1 MPMNKLLSLGITMSL
16 IEVIALFVVMT
27 ILALVPST
35 SVALVVA
42 RSSTVGFLNGSAVA
56 AGIVVGDLVF
66 VFLAVLGMAVLAEV
80 MGSLFLILKYLAGA
94 YLIWFGISFLKSKQS
109 SQVEASGRSV
119 STLSASF
126 LSGLFLTLG
135 DVKAIFFY
143 ASLFP
148 AFVDLATIKASDIA
162 IIVVLTI
169 VAVGGVK
176 LGYAYSAIRVAS
188 FARGFKAE
196 RAVKVAAGGFMVGAG
211 AYLIAK
217 A

>member
-1 MPMNKLLSLGITMSL
+1 MSL
-16 IEVIALFVVMT
+16 VEIIALFVVMT

-42 RSSTVGFLNGSAVA
+42 RSSTAGFLNGSAVA

-66 VFLAVLGMAVLAEV
+66 VFLAVLGMTALAEV
-80 MGSLFLILKYLAGA
+80 MGSLFLIMKYLAGA
-94 YLIWFGISFLKSKQS
+94 YLIWFGIGLLKSKQS
-109 SQVEASGRSV
+109 PPVEASGRSA

-148 AFVDLATIKASDIA
+148 AFVDLATIKTSDIT
-162 IIVVLTI
+162 IIVVLTM

-176 LGYAYSAIRVAS
+176 LGYAYSATRIAS

-196 RAVKVAAGGFMVGAG
+196 RSVKVTAGGFMVAAG
-211 AYLIAK
+211 AYLMAK

>member
-1 MPMNKLLSLGITMSL
+1 MSL
-16 IEVIALFVVMT
+16 VEIIALFFVMVM
-27 ILALVPST
+27 LSLVPST

-42 RSSTVGFLNGSAVA
+42 RSSISGFLNGSAVA
-56 AGIVVGDLVF
+56 AGIVVGDLIF
-66 VFLAVLGMAVLAEV
+66 VVLAILGMAALAEV
-80 MGSLFLILKYLAGA
+80 MGSLFLILKYMAGG
-94 YLIWFGISFLKSKQS
+94 YLIWLGINFLKSRPTVQDEAAGPSAS
-109 SQVEASGRSV
+109 S
-119 STLSASF
+119 LSASF
-126 LSGLFLTLG
+126 LSGLLLTLG

-148 AFVDLATIKASDIA
+148 SFVDLAAITTTDIA

-188 FARGFKAE
+188 FAKGFKGE

-211 AYLIAK
+211 VFLIAK

>member
-1 MPMNKLLSLGITMSL
+1 MSL
-16 IEVIALFVVMT
+16 VEMIALFVVMT

-42 RSSTVGFLNGSAVA
+42 RSSTAGFLNGVAVA

-66 VFLAVLGMAVLAEV
+66 VLLAVLGMAALAEV
-80 MGSLFLILKYLAGA
+80 MGSIFLILKYLAGA
-94 YLIWFGISFLKSKQS
+94 YLIWFGINLLKSKPS
-109 SQVEASGRSV
+109 SLVEPSGRSA

-126 LSGLFLTLG
+126 LSGLILTLG

-148 AFVDLATIKASDIA
+148 AFVDLASIKTSDIA

-169 VAVGGVK
+169 VSVGGVK
-176 LGYAYSAIRVAS
+176 LGYAYSAMRVVS

-196 RAVKVAAGGFMVGAG
+196 RAVRIAAGGFMVGSG
-211 AYLIAK
+211 AYLLAT

>member
-1 MPMNKLLSLGITMSL
+1 MSL
-16 IEVIALFVVMT
+16 VEIVVLFAAMAT
-27 ILALVPST
+27 LALVPST

-42 RSSTVGFLNGSAVA
+42 RSSTAGFSNGGAVA

-66 VFLAVLGMAVLAEV
+66 VFLAVFGMAALAEV
-80 MGSLFLILKYLAGA
+80 MGSLFLVLRYLAGA
-94 YLIWFGISFLKSKQS
+94 YLIWFGISLLKSKLS
-109 SQVEASGRSV
+109 LQVEGSGRSA
-119 STLSASF
+119 SKLSASF
-126 LSGLFLTLG
+126 FSGLVLTLG

-162 IIVVLTI
+162 IIVVLTV

-176 LGYAYSAIRVAS
+176 LGYAYFARGVAS
-188 FARGFKAE
+188 FAKDLKAE
-196 RAVKVAAGGFMVGAG
+196 RAVKVTAGGFMVGAG
-211 AYLIAK
+211 AYLMAK

>member
-1 MPMNKLLSLGITMSL
+1 MSL
-16 IEVIALFVVMT
+16 VEIIALFVVITM
-27 ILALVPST
+27 LALVPST

-42 RSSTVGFLNGSAVA
+42 RSSTAGFLNGAAVA

-66 VFLAVLGMAVLAEV
+66 VFFALLGMAALVEV

-94 YLIWFGISFLKSKQS
+94 YLIWFGISLFKSKPS
-109 SQVEASGRSV
+109 SQAEASDRPA

-126 LSGLFLTLG
+126 LSGLVLTLG
-135 DVKAIFFY
+135 DMKAIFFY

-148 AFVDLATIKASDIA
+148 AFVDLATIKTSDIA
-162 IIVVLTI
+162 GIVVLTI

-176 LGYAYSAIRVAS
+176 LGYAYSAMRVVS

-196 RAVKVAAGGFMVGAG
+196 GAVRIAAGGFMVGAG
-211 AYLIAK
+211 AYLLAT